1 MIEREKALD
10 LDTRNRLF
18 QEINNAPGLHF
29 RELKRRTNLAIG
41 SLQYHLNYLEKQHLI
56 RSQKGA
62 RFTRYYPVG
71 QGFEEQADIIGFLR
85 QPKTKQIIFYLI
97 KKKKATQ
104 KQISKAIELGSS
116 TTSWYL
122 KKLVQTGVASKEKKG
137 RKSFFSLVDEQKV
150 KNILIEHKKS
160 FIDELTDRFSEVWEE
175 LEVTP

>member
-10 LDTRNRLF
+10 LETRNKLF
-18 QEINNAPGLHF
+18 KEIKQAPGLHF
-29 RELKRRTNLAIG
+29 RELKRRTSLAIG
-41 SLQYHLNYLEKQHLI
+41 SLQYHLNYLEKHHLI
-56 RSQKGA
+56 RIVKGP
-62 RFTRYYPVG
+62 RFTRYYPIE
-71 QGFEEQADIIGFLR
+71 QGLEEQSDIIGFLR

-97 KKKKATQ
+97 QKKKATQ

-122 KKLVQTGVASKEKKG
+122 TKLVQASITQKEKKG

-160 FIDELTDRFSEVWEE
+160 FIDELTDRFAEVWEE
-175 LEVTP
+175 LEVRP